1 METKLDIIG
10 IGECLAELNSVD
22 EESGRGMYQ
31 LGYSGD
37 VLNSLS
43 AAGALGLTTGLI
55 SAIGDDP
62 FTDGLVEVLESEHI
76 DLSHAPILEG
86 KSNGVYF
93 IHPDES
99 GNPHFHFLRR
109 DSAATY
115 AFAAQPLDELVRYAS
130 SARALLFSS
139 IPLAVMKEREK
150 MVSLIE
156 SAHGHTRVCFDLNV
170 RPKLWDKLDDL
181 RNLLPVLAPHAD
193 VLFVS
198 AQDDM
203 HLFGSREAAAAVDHY
218 CNLGFKEVAFC
229 RGADSTVVGLRNS
242 ASTSTAIF
250 EVPVP
255 RVPVVIDPTGAG
267 DAFNAGYIA
276 AMLRGHPPYECAA
289 MGNATAACSLEVR
302 GGRGTGITV
311 QRVERHYRPL
321 VKWGTFKGPA
331 LAMSRRAN

>member
-1 METKLDIIG
+1 METNLDLIG

-43 AAGALGLTTGLI
+43 AAKALGLTTGLI
-55 SAIGDDP
+55 SALGDDP
-62 FTDGLVEVLESEHI
+62 FTDGLVEVLQSEDI

-86 KSNGVYF
+86 KANGAYF
-93 IHPDES
+93 IHRDEG

-115 AFAAQPLDELVRYAS
+115 AFSAQPLEDLIRYAS
-130 SARALLFSS
+130 SARAVLFSS
-139 IPLAVMKEREK
+139 IPVAVMKDRNR
-150 MVSLIE
+150 LIE
-156 SAHGHTRVCFDLNV
+156 LVRETHGHAKVCFDLNV
-170 RPKLWDKLDDL
+170 RPSLWDNLDAL
-181 RNLLPVLAPHAD
+181 RELLPVFAPHVD

-198 AQDDM
+198 AQDDAL
-203 HLFGSREAAAAVDHY
+203 LFNHREAAAAVDHY
-218 CNLGFKEVAFC
+218 CNMGFTEVAFC
-229 RGADSTVVGLRNS
+229 RGAQSTLVGLRNP
-242 ASTSTAIF
+242 AKMDSTIF

-255 RVPVVIDPTGAG
+255 RVTSVVDATGAG

-276 AMLRGHPPYECAA
+276 AMLRGHPPFECAA

-302 GGRGTGITV
+302 GGRSTGITI